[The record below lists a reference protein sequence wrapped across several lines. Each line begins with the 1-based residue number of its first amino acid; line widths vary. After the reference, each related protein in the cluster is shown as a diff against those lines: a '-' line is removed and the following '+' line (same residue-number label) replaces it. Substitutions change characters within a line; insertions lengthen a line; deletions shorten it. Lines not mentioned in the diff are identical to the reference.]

1 MPYLN
6 VKLCTQ
12 PSQETADLIAK
23 CLTDLTAEILKKKR
37 ELTAVAVRIRRA
49 ITLVHRWGFPRGSIA
64 T

>member
-6 VKLCTQ
+6 VKLGTQ
-12 PSQETADLIAK
+12 PSQETADHIAR

-37 ELTAVAVRIRRA
+37 ELTAVAVESVAPSHWYIGR
-49 ITLVHRWGFPRGSIA
+49 GFPRGSIA